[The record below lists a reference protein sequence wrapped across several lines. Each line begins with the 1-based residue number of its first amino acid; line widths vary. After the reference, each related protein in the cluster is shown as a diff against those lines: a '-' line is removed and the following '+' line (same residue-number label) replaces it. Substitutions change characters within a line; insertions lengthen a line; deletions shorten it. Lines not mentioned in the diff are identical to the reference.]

1 LSKIDA
7 ILWSLRDGKGHSL
20 TEIIEKSPLP
30 NPLMKMALSF
40 LREFNFIQIDE
51 NEQKVK
57 LHPVM
62 LKFIYEI
69 QRIEKEEASS
79 HKSFESTV
87 GFNEFAS
94 LNRSFKR
101 I

>member
-1 LSKIDA
+1 MSKIDA

-57 LHPVM
+57 LFLLLFFVM
-62 LKFIYEI
+62 KLMHTLAVVIYQVHLDVQLKE
-69 QRIEKEEASS
+69 
-79 HKSFESTV
+79 
-87 GFNEFAS
+87 
-94 LNRSFKR
+94 
-101 I
+101 